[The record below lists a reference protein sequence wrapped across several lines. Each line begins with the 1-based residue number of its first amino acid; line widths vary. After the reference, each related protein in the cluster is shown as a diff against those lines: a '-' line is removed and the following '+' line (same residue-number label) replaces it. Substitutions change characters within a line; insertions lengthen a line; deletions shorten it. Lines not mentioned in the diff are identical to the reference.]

1 MKEWNVHNTLSF
13 SYFFFYFPSS
23 LPINFIFLFIFYFYF
38 FHFPLHPLSSLSTHH
53 HAGAGPP
60 SAAST
65 SFPQLHLPRRT
76 SNEATGV
83 HLLPTHGG
91 GPTRSSPTGHGGCP
105 DVARWPT
112 MEAAPREAR
121 PPAIDPPLRRLPL
134 PHLQRGH
141 RRPSSTTHGGR
152 LAQSSPDD
160 QGGSLVKVHLGH

>member
-1 MKEWNVHNTLSF
+1 MFIILFLFLISF
-13 SYFFFYFPSS
+13 SIFLLPFLLILFFY
-23 LPINFIFLFIFYFYF
+23 LFSI
-38 FHFPLHPLSSLSTHH
+38 
-53 HAGAGPP
+53 
-60 SAAST
+60 ST
-65 SFPQLHLPRRT
+65 SFTFPSTLSHPYPPITTLELGSRPPPPPPSLSST
-76 SNEATGV
+76 YPAAP
-83 HLLPTHGG
+83 PTRPPASIFCQPHGG